1 METIIFERKGVRRR
15 IAANGGI
22 LFRRNSSSADV
33 LGVNCVERGCRL
45 LFEVFVLATNL
56 GQRYQR
62 VNWIRGT
69 TGKCSCVTVGPSSAL
84 VQLSYHEFL
93 LDRPIKVST
102 CPRLVSPLRTRA
114 ILRTVFRCK
123 CVR

>member
-1 METIIFERKGVRRR
+1 MKERGLEDV

-22 LFRRNSSSADV
+22 LFKRNSSSADV

-45 LFEVFVLATNL
+45 LFKVFVLATNL

-102 CPRLVSPLRTRA
+102 CHVSAPRVPASYTRDIA
-114 ILRTVFRCK
+114 HRIQV
-123 CVR
+123 